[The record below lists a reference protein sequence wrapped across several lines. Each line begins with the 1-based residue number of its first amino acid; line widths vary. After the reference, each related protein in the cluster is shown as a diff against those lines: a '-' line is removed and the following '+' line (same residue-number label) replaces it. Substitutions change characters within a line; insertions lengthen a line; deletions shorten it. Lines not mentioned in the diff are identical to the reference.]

1 VKVPAPAVPY
11 PFGAETLHA
20 VLTNL
25 ELSLLEVP
33 RRVYVIYV
41 KPVHKRVFEHSGMFS
56 VLRVASEGSVIY
68 VNSLPEKHRAA

>member
-1 VKVPAPAVPY
+1 VLY
-11 PFGAETLHA
+11 LFNPFGAETLHA

-25 ELSLLEVP
+25 ELSLLEVS

-41 KPVHKRVFEHSGMFS
+41 KPVHKGIFEHSGIFS

-68 VNSLPEKHRAA
+68 VNSLPEIDRASG